1 MGETRKQILRS
12 PNISLYATKLKKMEL
27 CINLSTFSSTATV
40 TLYALAISAGQAE
53 MFLLPLVI
61 LAPAS
66 RRIASYKKAMVKLG
80 AYISV
85 FIEQDCFGGGW
96 GFES

>member
-1 MGETRKQILRS
+1 
-12 PNISLYATKLKKMEL
+12 MEL